1 MSRQPLEPS
10 PPSDLEIARR
20 APLEPILALAE
31 TRLGLV
37 AEELIPYGHHR
48 AKLSRGLLERLQG
61 LPRGRLVLVSAITP
75 TPAGEG
81 KTTTCVGLVD
91 ALSRLGV
98 SAMACLREPS
108 LGPVFGMK
116 GGAAGGGY
124 AQVVP
129 MEAINLHFNGDLHAV
144 TAAHN
149 LLAALLDN
157 HLYWG
162 NALGIDPARVTWP
175 RVLDLNDRSLRRV
188 RIGLGEEGG
197 QSPRGAE
204 REARFEITAASEV
217 MAILCLAEDLAD
229 LQRRLGRI
237 VVAWRRDDTPVTAA
251 DLGAVGPMAVLLRDA
266 MAPNLVQTLE
276 HTPVLMHGG
285 PFANIAHGCSSLV
298 ATRAALALSEVVV
311 TEAGFGADQGLEKFI
326 DITSR
331 QSGLYPEAA
340 VIVVT
345 LRALRCHGGADR
357 EAMARPDPAAVERG
371 LENLVRQVEVAHRFG
386 LAPVVAL
393 NAFPGDSEA
402 ERELLA
408 RCCDE
413 LGVPLAHCEHWAR
426 GGEGALALA
435 RLVQRQLEQGAEV
448 APLYPDDTP
457 VEEALETIATRLYGA
472 SGIELTPEARQMLER
487 LERAGYGRL
496 PVCIAR
502 TQYSFSDD
510 PADGGLVRGHR
521 LRIRELRLSA
531 GAGFVVAVCGKL
543 MTLPGL
549 SREPGALG
557 MGLDASGEI
566 TGLA

>member
-61 LPRGRLVLVSAITP
+61 RPRGRLVLVSAITP

-162 NALGIDPARVTWP
+162 NALGIEPARVTWP

-197 QSPRGAE
+197 QSPRGEE

-357 EAMARPDPAAVERG
+357 EAMARPDAAAVERG
-371 LENLVRQVEVAHRFG
+371 LENLVRQVEVARRFG

-426 GGEGALALA
+426 GERGRWRWPGWCS
-435 RLVQRQLEQGAEV
+435 
-448 APLYPDDTP
+448 
-457 VEEALETIATRLYGA
+457 A
-472 SGIELTPEARQMLER
+472 SWSR
-487 LERAGYGRL
+487 
-496 PVCIAR
+496 
-502 TQYSFSDD
+502 
-510 PADGGLVRGHR
+510 VRRWRHS
-521 LRIRELRLSA
+521 IP
-531 GAGFVVAVCGKL
+531 
-543 MTLPGL
+543 MTLPWRRRWKPSPPGSMGPAVSS
-549 SREPGALG
+549 SRPRPGRCSSAWSAPATAG
-557 MGLDASGEI
+557 CRSVSPGPSTASRMI
-566 TGLA
+566 RQTAAWCAATGCVSASCASRPAPASWWRSAAS